1 MDLNRA
7 TTFVRVVE
15 SGGFTRAAEV
25 MGLPP
30 SSVSRSVA
38 KLEEDLG
45 ITLLERT
52 TRKVALTDAGRAFF
66 ERARDALAGLEEAN
80 ALALDA
86 AREAHGLVRIAMP
99 LDFAGKFGGLIAR
112 FSLANPLIRVEVM
125 FTANGGELVGD
136 VVDLAVTLG
145 KLPDSSLIARK
156 LGNSVHQLYAAP
168 SYLAERGTPKSLA
181 ELGEHDGVVLRA
193 TAGES
198 RWELTGPKGVEHVD
212 IPARLVGDHGQ
223 LVLDATLVGIGI
235 AMLATFTADPH
246 VASGGLVAVLPKYS
260 AESPLHVLTHAS
272 RHLPRRVALLR
283 DFLAEGLSSSCKGHG
298 ALK

>member
-15 SGGFTRAAEV
+15 NGGFTRAAEAL
-25 MGLPP
+25 GLPP

-38 KLEEDLG
+38 RLEEELG

-52 TRKVALTDAGRAFF
+52 TRKVALTDAGRAYF

-86 AREAHGLVRIAMP
+86 AREVHGLVRLALPI
-99 LDFAGKFGGLIAR
+99 DFGAKFGMLVAAFIKVHPR
-112 FSLANPLIRVEVM
+112 IRIEVT

-136 VVDLAVTLG
+136 VVDLAVTTG
-145 KLPDSSLIARK
+145 KLPDSSLVARRI
-156 LGNSVHQLYAAP
+156 GTSAAQLYAAP
-168 SYLAERGTPKSLA
+168 SYLADRGTPRT
-181 ELGEHDGVVLRA
+181 LGELATHDGIVLRA
-193 TAGES
+193 VAGET
-198 RWELTGPKGVEHVD
+198 RWELAGPKGPEHVD
-212 IPARLVGDHGQ
+212 IAARLAGDHAQ
-223 LVLDATLVGIGI
+223 LVLDATLAGLGV
-235 AMLATFTADPH
+235 ALLPTFYADPH
-246 VASGGLVAVLPKYS
+246 LATGALIGLLPRYS

-272 RHLPRRVALLR
+272 RHLPRRVSLFR
-283 DFLAEGLSSSCKGHG
+283 DYLAESLSGTCKAHG

>member
-15 SGGFTRAAEV
+15 SGGFTRAAEAL
-25 MGLPP
+25 GLPP
-30 SSVSRSVA
+30 SSVSRSVS

-45 ITLLERT
+45 VTLLERT

-86 AREAHGLVRIAMP
+86 AREIHGLVRIALP
-99 LDFAGKFGGLIAR
+99 LDFAGKLGALIAR
-112 FSLANPLIRVEVM
+112 FGREYPRIRIELM

-136 VVDLAVTLG
+136 IVDLAVTIG
-145 KLPDSSLIARK
+145 KLPDSSLVARR
-156 LGNSVHQLYAAP
+156 LGNSVNQLYAAP
-168 SYLAERGTPKSLA
+168 HYLDERGTPRTLA
-181 ELGEHDGVVLRA
+181 ELSKHDGIVLRSI
-193 TAGES
+193 AGEA

-212 IPARLVGDHGQ
+212 IPARLAGDHAQ
-223 LVLDATLVGIGI
+223 LVLDATLAGLGV
-235 AMLATFTADPH
+235 AMLPTFLADPH
-246 VASGGLVAVLPKYS
+246 VASGALRAVLPKYS

-283 DFLAEGLSSSCKGHG
+283 DHLAEGLSSSCKAHG